1 MIISIS
7 GGVWVLIFVIGVVWL
22 YVALEKF
29 STKSRVEDILADW
42 TRQDGV
48 DERIRRRTISL
59 MNNDMQR
66 IERLLDNARA
76 RTPGK
81 SEQWY
86 WEKILYDL
94 ERDHGG

>member
-1 MIISIS
+1 MIS
-7 GGVWVLIFVIGVVWL
+7 GGVWVIIIVIGVVLL
-22 YVALEKF
+22 YLAFEKF
-29 STKSRVEDILADW
+29 SANSRVEDILTDW
-42 TRQDGV
+42 NRTDGV
-48 DERIRRRTISL
+48 DERVRRRTIAL
-59 MNNDMQR
+59 MNNDMER
-66 IERLLDNARA
+66 IDRLLENARQ

>member
-1 MIISIS
+1 MIVIS
-7 GGVWVLIFVIGVVWL
+7 GGVWVIVVIIGVVLL
-22 YVALEKF
+22 YMAFEKF
-29 STKSRVEDILADW
+29 SANSRVEDILADW
-42 TRQDGV
+42 TRTDGV
-48 DERIRRRTISL
+48 DERVRRRTIAL
-59 MNNDMQR
+59 MNNDMER
-66 IERLLDNARA
+66 IERLLENARQ

>member
-1 MIISIS
+1 MISS
-7 GGVWVLIFVIGVVWL
+7 GVWVVIIVVGVVLL
-22 YVALEKF
+22 YLAFEKF
-29 STKSRVEDILADW
+29 SASSRVEDILADW
-42 TRQDGV
+42 NRTDGV
-48 DERIRRRTISL
+48 DERVRRRTIAL
-59 MNNDMQR
+59 MNNDMER
-66 IERLLDNARA
+66 IERLLENARQ

>member
-1 MIISIS
+1 MIVIS
-7 GGVWVLIFVIGVVWL
+7 GGVWVIVVVIAVVLL
-22 YVALEKF
+22 YMALEKF
-29 STKSRVEDILADW
+29 SANSRVEDILADW
-42 TRQDGV
+42 NRNDGV
-48 DERIRRRTISL
+48 DERVRRRTIAL
-59 MNNDMQR
+59 MNNDMER
-66 IERLLDNARA
+66 IERLLENARQ

>member
-1 MIISIS
+1 MVISS
-7 GGVWVLIFVIGVVWL
+7 GMLVLLVVIGAVLL
-22 YVALEKF
+22 YVAFEKF
-29 STKSRVEDILADW
+29 SAKSRVEDILADW

-48 DERIRRRTISL
+48 DARVRNRTIAL
-59 MNNDMQR
+59 MNNDLER
-66 IERLLDNARA
+66 IERLLDNARQ

-94 ERDHGG
+94 ERDRRG

>member
-1 MIISIS
+1 MIVIS
-7 GGVWVLIFVIGVVWL
+7 GGVWVIVVVIAVVLL
-22 YVALEKF
+22 YMALEKF
-29 STKSRVEDILADW
+29 SANSRVEDILADW
-42 TRQDGV
+42 NRNDGV
-48 DERIRRRTISL
+48 DERVRRQTIAL
-59 MNNDMQR
+59 MNNDMER
-66 IERLLDNARA
+66 IERLLENARQ

>member
-1 MIISIS
+1 MGISIF
-7 GGVWVLIFVIGVVWL
+7 LIVIGLVL
-22 YVALEKF
+22 SYLAFEKF
-29 STKSRVEDILADW
+29 SSKSRVEDILNDW

-48 DERIRRRTISL
+48 DARVRKRTIAL
-59 MNNDMQR
+59 MNNDLDR
-66 IERLLDNARA
+66 VERLLENARQ

-94 ERDHGG
+94 ERDHRG